1 MRRTTGFL
9 FGCLLMLGVFAL
21 VLTDSGP
28 SRGLQSPQ
36 TDAPRVAETVA
47 APSAEPVAQAIENTR
62 SDDETDAG
70 ETPAPLMTAP
80 VPGARHLDLN
90 PQTWNQA
97 TEHYAATEHGEVAG
111 LSRQALWSPFRSQWA
126 AQGFARRLALATEVP
141 VEVVNESPGVYQVV
155 FRYRDDAERRSQ
167 LHRIESITGL
177 ELEP

>member
-9 FGCLLMLGVFAL
+9 FGCLLMLAVFAL

-36 TDAPRVAETVA
+36 ADAPRVAETVA

-97 TEHYAATEHGEVAG
+97 TEHYAATERGEVAG

>member
-21 VLTDSGP
+21 VLMDSGP
-28 SRGLQSPQ
+28 TRGLQSRQ
-36 TDAPRVAETVA
+36 ADAPRVAETVV

-70 ETPAPLMTAP
+70 ETPAPLVT

-97 TEHYAATEHGEVAG
+97 TEHHAATERGETAG
-111 LSRQALWSPFRSQWA
+111 VSLQALWSPFRSQWA

-155 FRYRDDAERRSQ
+155 FRYRDAAERRSQ
-167 LHRIESITGL
+167 LQRIESITGL